1 MPHPHNHHYHCG
13 QKSWDSQ
20 QAAAVAESQSLVE
33 DPVRASQGVSLETL
47 FLFLD
52 LSIYAS
58 KLITDNIYISVQTAE
73 C

>member
-1 MPHPHNHHYHCG
+1 MPHPHNHHYHCD

-47 FLFLD
+47 SFSGPVD
-52 LSIYAS
+52 LRIQINYR
-58 KLITDNIYISVQTAE
+58 
-73 C
+73 